1 MPDTNANHI
10 ADKIA
15 SIRHMRGIEAK
26 LIEDLNK
33 TRRMIRAEL
42 IEMVAIRLGIRVG
55 STVHRNGKKY
65 IVASVDSFLDGIL
78 RDTPSKPWIK
88 AHPMKADGTPSK
100 ALHSLSDNWSVEP

>member
-1 MPDTNANHI
+1 MTTDNHI
-10 ADKIA
+10 ADRIA

-26 LIEDLNK
+26 LIEDLNE

-55 STVHRNGKKY
+55 STVHCNGKKY
-65 IVASVDSFLDGIL
+65 IVASVDSFLLDGIL

-88 AHPMKADGTPSK
+88 AHPIKADGTPSK